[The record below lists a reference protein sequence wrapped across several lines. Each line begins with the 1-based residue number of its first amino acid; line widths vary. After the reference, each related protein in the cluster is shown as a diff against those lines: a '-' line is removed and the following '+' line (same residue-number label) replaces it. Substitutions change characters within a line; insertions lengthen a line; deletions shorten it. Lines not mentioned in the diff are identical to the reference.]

1 MKVKNTLTTID
12 GTLYEN
18 DIVFVEGTEKNG
30 DLRVKDSMGRIWF
43 LKVMN
48 DVTEFI
54 LGKEES
60 LLDKKKRT
68 MGFVADA
75 VKPKRKYTRR
85 KKKNATKKQ
94 K

>member
-1 MKVKNTLTTID
+1 MKNMI
-12 GTLYEN
+12 E
-18 DIVFVEGTEKNG
+18 I
-30 DLRVKDSMGRIWF
+30 
-43 LKVMN
+43 MN

-60 LLDKKKRT
+60 LLDKKKKT

-85 KKKNATKKQ
+85 KKKNASKK
-94 K
+94 

>member
-1 MKVKNTLTTID
+1 MKN
-12 GTLYEN
+12 
-18 DIVFVEGTEKNG
+18 
-30 DLRVKDSMGRIWF
+30 M

-75 VKPKRKYTRR
+75 VKPKRKYNRR
-85 KKKNATKKQ
+85 QVKSS
-94 K
+94 

>member
-1 MKVKNTLTTID
+1 MKNMI
-12 GTLYEN
+12 E
-18 DIVFVEGTEKNG
+18 
-30 DLRVKDSMGRIWF
+30 
-43 LKVMN
+43 VMN

-60 LLDKKKRT
+60 LLDLKKKT
-68 MGFVADA
+68 IGFVADA

-85 KKKNATKKQ
+85 KKKNASKKQ